1 MPNVLLM
8 PTLQIRDPVCVLVLL
23 KTDDLLFQ
31 CLMISAVA
39 PSASHS
45 GLLRIYPV
53 LVNRRETGFHQKMM
67 ESVIN
72 QQIADEITRGR
83 STR

>member
-8 PTLQIRDPVCVLVLL
+8 PTLQIRDPVRVLVLV

-39 PSASHS
+39 
-45 GLLRIYPV
+45 LLIVTQSCCGYIRCSYIGV
-53 LVNRRETGFHQKMM
+53 RLV
-67 ESVIN
+67 
-72 QQIADEITRGR
+72 
-83 STR
+83 STRK